1 MTDEVENHSRT
12 LKVVQ
17 QDYHELRD
25 PVNELEILNDNLT
38 MERDELTHQIDG
50 MEDTI
55 SDLSGM
61 VTAHHVAL
69 EKFGALFE
77 EMGGSGDVASTL
89 RSKKAQKALKGPRD
103 NILNTS
109 IRHVFYRAIGYPASV
124 EEQKLAPLDAG
135 GCWIDDPETEGRPST
150 SPRLFDEV
158 DRQLSLAR
166 LDGDF
171 CANSPN
177 FHIPEPF

>member
-25 PVNELEILNDNLT
+25 RVNELEVLNDNLT
-38 MERDELTHQIDG
+38 MERDELAHQIDG

-61 VTAHHVAL
+61 VTAHQVAL

-103 NILNTS
+103 NVLNVRTHRILRIHPFIICRRVFAKSS
-109 IRHVFYRAIGYPASV
+109 IVRWGIRRMLSR
-124 EEQKLAPLDAG
+124 KN
-135 GCWIDDPETEGRPST
+135 
-150 SPRLFDEV
+150 SPR
-158 DRQLSLAR
+158 
-166 LDGDF
+166 
-171 CANSPN
+171 
-177 FHIPEPF
+177 